1 MAEKRFSKAKAAGLK
16 SSLVTDNS
24 VYMTTFGK
32 HNEAIL
38 EKKIEDGRITNINNP
53 EKLAVRIINNPKMSV
68 SGLKVMDAVTDNPLS
83 KKAKNKT
90 GYSDKLRSSRYIV
103 GMDQSLRR
111 SISARSL
118 TMKISMFRLPTT
130 FSISRRFCRFT

>member
-38 EKKIEDGRITNINNP
+38 E
-53 EKLAVRIINNPKMSV
+53 II
-68 SGLKVMDAVTDNPLS
+68 
-83 KKAKNKT
+83 
-90 GYSDKLRSSRYIV
+90 
-103 GMDQSLRR
+103 DQEGQG
-111 SISARSL
+111 
-118 TMKISMFRLPTT
+118 
-130 FSISRRFCRFT
+130 